1 MRSITGTQAHVL
13 RIVFDSSH
21 FQPYFPNPD
30 PGPNPRFELRG
41 NIGNFYVIL
50 SLHQTAQGQNDGKG
64 KLTKDESG
72 ALSNTLAQLRRRQVY
87 LVFGIANPSA
97 YQATG
102 YDVTFD
108 ANEKLYPICVS
119 ETQAAAYH
127 TLFLSTFFW
136 PKSRLETISV
146 SQCETRMHGSS
157 TKKILVGEMFD
168 LYVRPILRQIE
179 ARIYVG
185 SNVDVFPNDVVLGE
199 CLGKSG
205 G

>member
-41 NIGNFYVIL
+41 NIRNFYVIL
-50 SLHQTAQGQNDGKG
+50 SLHQTAQGQNDGKR

-72 ALSNTLAQLRRRQVY
+72 ALSNTLAQLKKHVY
-87 LVFGIANPSA
+87 LVFGIAKPSE

-108 ANEKLYPICVS
+108 ANEKLYPIWVS
-119 ETQAAAYH
+119 DTQAAAYH
-127 TLFLSTFFW
+127 ALFLSTFFW
-136 PKSRLETISV
+136 PENRLETISV
-146 SQCETRMHGSS
+146 SQCQTHIHGSS
-157 TKKILVGEMFD
+157 AKKILVGDMFD
-168 LYVRPILRQIE
+168 HHVRKFLKQIE
-179 ARIYVG
+179 TRIHVG